1 MSKFGTVGKVRFW
14 IKARVVVN
22 GEPGTASSGGPLSV
36 GGGVAVGPCEGP
48 LTGPWEAEGCSRGG
62 GGAEGGSGAGA
73 GATVAGML
81 VNSILVAVEALWG
94 HL

>member
-22 GEPGTASSGGPLSV
+22 GEPGAASSGRSLSM
-36 GGGVAVGPCEGP
+36 GGGVAA
-48 LTGPWEAEGCSRGG
+48 GPWEAEGFSRGG

-73 GATVAGML
+73 GAGATVAGML
-81 VNSILVAVEALWG
+81 VNSLLVAVEALWG
-94 HL
+94 RL